1 MWLQLQS
8 VSFVIAQVEYI
19 DRDHTGTHRQS
30 ESGNILILAPK
41 IESGPA
47 RAFRKQFKASGL
59 SPPDQSFI
67 TADRH
72 SDHLLLQYLPR
83 VG

>member
-47 RAFRKQFKASGL
+47 RARVSEAI
-59 SPPDQSFI
+59 QSFWAV
-67 TADRH
+67 TT
-72 SDHLLLQYLPR
+72 
-83 VG
+83 